1 MDIFILLKLKT
12 HNCDLECN
20 SLSLKFKK
28 AENVPAFL
36 NKLLL
41 NNIYFL
47 EKILPD

>member
-20 SLSLKFKK
+20 SLSLKYKK

-36 NKLLL
+36 YKLL
-41 NNIYFL
+41 NNNYFL
-47 EKILPD
+47 EKTLPD